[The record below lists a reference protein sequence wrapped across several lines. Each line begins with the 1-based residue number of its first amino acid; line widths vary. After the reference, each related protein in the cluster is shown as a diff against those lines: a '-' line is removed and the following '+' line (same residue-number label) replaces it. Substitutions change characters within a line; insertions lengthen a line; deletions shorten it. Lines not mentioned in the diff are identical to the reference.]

1 MNQETINVL
10 VERGIRCTQI
20 LPMMFHNLGG
30 YSNEISEV
38 IFYQADFDDI
48 ATQLGF
54 TDEEKEVDNDDW
66 LDEILAEKR
75 LSGYLCKLQMQMRN
89 SWGETWNKWCY
100 VDDLN
105 ELSDKAIEFF
115 SFFKGE
121 AIDRG

>member
-38 IFYQADFDDI
+38 FFYKADFDDI

-66 LDEILAEKR
+66 LDEILSEKR

-89 SWGETWNKWCY
+89 SWGATWNKWCY

-115 SFFKGE
+115 QKRS
-121 AIDRG
+121 D